1 MKNGLKTFIDLSLA
15 NLEKGLV
22 ATPASR
28 ESLDAFAMANN
39 GSNDYLLAQMAVQFG
54 VKLALEGIKEKM
66 NEEGA

>member
-1 MKNGLKTFIDLSLA
+1 MENDLKMFIDLTLE

-22 ATPASR
+22 ATPTSR
-28 ESLDAFAMANN
+28 ESLDAFAFANN

-54 VKLALEGIKEKM
+54 IKLALEVIKENM